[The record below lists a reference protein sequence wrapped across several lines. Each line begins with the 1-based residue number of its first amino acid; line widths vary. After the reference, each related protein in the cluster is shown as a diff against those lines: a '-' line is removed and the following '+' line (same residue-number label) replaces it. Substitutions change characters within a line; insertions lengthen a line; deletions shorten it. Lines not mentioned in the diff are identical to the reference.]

1 MWLTHSLHSAPGNSA
16 IGNCGQPVPL
26 AGVGMGGG
34 SGFETEKGDHEK
46 DRRAGCL
53 LPLDMACLK
62 GPAAGSLDCSLR
74 TKPVLS
80 EQPAR
85 HFFTG

>member
-34 SGFETEKGDHEK
+34 SGFEPEKGDHEK

-53 LPLDMACLK
+53 LPLDMARLK
-62 GPAAGSLDCSLR
+62 GACSWEPGL
-74 TKPVLS
+74 
-80 EQPAR
+80 QPEDEASAE
-85 HFFTG
+85 